1 MKTLAE
7 LSRDLATGK
16 ITSEQLVHE
25 CLEKINNPAGE
36 GARAFIKVYADSARA
51 DARASDV
58 ARKSGRAASPLAG
71 IPISIKDLFDM
82 RGEVTCAGSILL
94 QDAVPAR
101 ADAPAIARLKAAGVI
116 LIGRTNMTEFAYGAS
131 GINQHYGTPKNPWD
145 RAVGQGGG
153 RIPGGSTSGGA
164 VSVTDGM
171 AAATIGSDTGGS
183 VRIPAA
189 LCGITGFKPTQRRVP
204 LAGAFPLSFTR
215 DSIGPLGNS
224 VECCAWLDAVMADT
238 SIVTAGTQPLRGL
251 HGLRL
256 GVPRTV
262 SLDNLDP
269 QVADAFARALTTLS
283 AAGAS
288 IEEFDFPEL
297 AREREG
303 SAKANFSAVEAYAL
317 HRDRL
322 AAHGEQFDRRVR
334 MRLLLGA
341 EMKACDYVDLLALR
355 RELIVSANQTTAR
368 FDGLLTPTVPI
379 VAPMFADMEASDDVF
394 FRLNARLLRNCAP
407 FNVLDRPCLSMPC
420 HRIGDA
426 PVGLMLVGETV
437 GDANVLAIG
446 QAIEAALKPGR

>member
-1 MKTLAE
+1 MKTLPD
-7 LSRDLATGK
+7 LSRDLASGK
-16 ITSEQLVHE
+16 ITSEQLVRA
-25 CLEKINNPAGE
+25 CLENVDDPNRE
-36 GARAFIKVYADSARA
+36 GARAFIKVYADTALA
-51 DARASDV
+51 DARASDA
-58 ARKSGRAASPLAG
+58 ARKAGRVASPLAG
-71 IPISIKDLFDM
+71 IPLSIKDLFDI

-94 QDAVPAR
+94 KDTAPAT
-101 ADAPAIARLKAAGVI
+101 ADAPAIARLKAAGMI

-145 RAVGQGGG
+145 RNANHGGG

-183 VRIPAA
+183 VRIPSA

-204 LAGAFPLSFTR
+204 LVGAFPLSFTR
-215 DSIGPLGNS
+215 DSIGPLANS
-224 VECCAWLDAVMADT
+224 VECCAWLDAVMADSPIAT
-238 SIVTAGTQPLRGL
+238 SAARALRELRGL
-251 HGLRL
+251 RF

-262 SLDNLDP
+262 LLENLEA

-283 AAGAS
+283 AAGAT
-288 IEEFDFPEL
+288 IEEFDFPAL
-297 AREREG
+297 ALERDG

-317 HRDRL
+317 HRERL

-341 EMKACDYVDLLALR
+341 EMKASDYIDIVQLR
-355 RELIVSANQTTAR
+355 RELIASANQTTVR
-368 FDGLLTPTVPI
+368 FDGLLAPTVPI
-379 VAPMFADMEASDDVF
+379 VAPTIADMEASDEAF
-394 FRLNARLLRNCAP
+394 FRINGPLLRNCAP

-426 PVGLMLVGETV
+426 PVGLMLVGESV
-437 GDANVLAIG
+437 GDANVFAIG